1 MHPNQ
6 TDVTQGLCGA
16 MDEACVGV
24 EDKETGV
31 TITDVTRCYPSR
43 RTPTFLSVT
52 TKTLTLDGPI
62 RLTQGGPG
70 PAFIMRHPIFINTT
84 GAAYNATTFGRNYT
98 ATACVEKSLDFRDD
112 TTTNFT
118 ILTTPCFDEQ
128 TGMRYWGMSDSL
140 LAFNR

>member
-1 MHPNQ
+1 MCVYPPQMHPNQ

-70 PAFIMRHPIFINTT
+70 PAFIMRHPIFINTSTYGGPDTT
-84 GAAYNATTFGRNYT
+84 GAAYNATFGRNFSVT
-98 ATACVEKSLDFRDD
+98 DCVEE
-112 TTTNFT
+112 
-118 ILTTPCFDEQ
+118 CFDEQ

>member
-1 MHPNQ
+1 VCVYPPQMHPNQ
-6 TDVTQGLCGA
+6 TDVNQGLCGA

-84 GAAYNATTFGRNYT
+84 IAAYNETFRRNYN
-98 ATACVEKSLDFRDD
+98 ATACVEK
-112 TTTNFT
+112 
-118 ILTTPCFDEQ
+118 CFDEQ